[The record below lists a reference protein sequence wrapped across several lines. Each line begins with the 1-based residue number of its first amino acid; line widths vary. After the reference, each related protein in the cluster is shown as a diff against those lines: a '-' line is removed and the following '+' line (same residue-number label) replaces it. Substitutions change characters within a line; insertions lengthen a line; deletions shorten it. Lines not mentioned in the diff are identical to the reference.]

1 MGRAHEV
8 RKEAMAKTSLKKAKL
23 YSRYG
28 KEIYM
33 IAKAGYD
40 PESNLP
46 LKRIIERARK
56 EQVPQDIIN
65 RAIDKAKGGSDENY
79 TLVRYE
85 FYGPANSMFIVEC
98 LTDNPARTVALV
110 RNAFTKSGGKMGAVS
125 HLFEHLAMFSFEGYL
140 EDEVLEHLIN
150 TDTNFKDIEEEDELL
165 TVYGDVSDYNAIK
178 TSLLKLNEELVFAID
193 EIAWLPFTYLELTEE
208 EDLKAYQ
215 KLNDILDDIDDISNV
230 YHNVISK

>member
-8 RKEAMAKTSLKKAKL
+8 RKEAMAKTSLKKSKL

-33 IAKAGYD
+33 TAKGGTD
-40 PESNLP
+40 PESNLT

-79 TLVRYE
+79 ALVRYE
-85 FYGPANSMFIVEC
+85 FYGPANSMFVIEC
-98 LTDNPARTVALV
+98 LTDNPARTIALV
-110 RNAFTKSGGKMGAVS
+110 RNAFTKTEGKMGSVI
-125 HLFEHLAMFSFEGYL
+125 HLFEHLAMFSFEGYS

-150 TDTNFKDIEEEDELL
+150 TDTNFKDIEVEDELT
-165 TVYGDVSDYNAIK
+165 TVYGEISDYNLIK
-178 TSLLKLNEELVFAID
+178 TSLLELNENLVFEID
-193 EIAWLPFTYLELTEE
+193 EITWLPFTYQEIDQE
-208 EDLKAYQ
+208 ED
-215 KLNDILDDIDDISNV
+215 KLLYKKLMEILDDIDDISNV
-230 YHNVISK
+230 YHNVIIK